1 MPGDREVDTSLG
13 ERRVVSVLER
23 LAEVRGMPRVITM
36 DNGPEFAGRALH
48 EWAYR
53 NGVKLNLIRPG
64 KPTEDALAESVI
76 GRLRDE
82 CLNSKWFMNVKHTR
96 NTLEV
101 WRKDYNEVPPQSS
114 LKRSTPKQYA

>member
-1 MPGDREVDTSLG
+1 
-13 ERRVVSVLER
+13 
-23 LAEVRGMPRVITM
+23 MPRVITM